1 MILAFDVSG
10 PKNHINTF
18 DGGFEFVLNS
28 RKSVNTQL
36 TVADTL
42 DNTTIPM
49 IARIRKTDVPDFFWG
64 GAYWGIE
71 KIAFK
76 QEQVKC
82 QTKSLSLNSINPTRR
97 NNTALAEYDTFFHPR
112 TQRAAEHPAYLT

>member
-1 MILAFDVSG
+1 M
-10 PKNHINTF
+10 
-18 DGGFEFVLNS
+18 LNG

-36 TVADTL
+36 TVADTP

-97 NNTALAEYDTFFHPR
+97 NNTALAEYDTSFIQEPSAQQN
-112 TQRAAEHPAYLT
+112 TQHTSPKKNAESSEN